1 MYELNQQKPI
11 KEKKRKEK
19 KRKEMAKK
27 KRNANAKT
35 LSLKYQHNLR
45 IPSYIPAH
53 QKNNKTPT

>member
-11 KEKKRKEK
+11 KEKKRNGKEK
-19 KRKEMAKK
+19 K
-27 KRNANAKT
+27 KRNAKT